1 MTTFATL
8 KLRIDINAAELERLG
23 DDKSEKISEA
33 LDPIRGQC
41 EHIAKLVIQ
50 DIGMEHE
57 LIVYCDWE

>member
-1 MTTFATL
+1 MTTVVTL
-8 KLRIDINAAELERLG
+8 KMKIKINAADLERIG
-23 DDKSEKISEA
+23 DDRSDQIAEA
-33 LDPIRGQC
+33 LDPIRVQC